1 MSDKKNNGIFDW
13 EFPTI
18 YDIIDRMTLSF
29 ICPPSQKEKVK
40 KPRKTNPPEHRY
52 LKKAKV
58 KK

>member
-29 ICPPSQKEKVK
+29 ICPPPKKEEVK
-40 KPRKTNPPEHRY
+40 KPRKMKN
-52 LKKAKV
+52 KKAKV